1 MFIIHLLQS
10 SSDEAD
16 INVNAF
22 IYHTSVTEFFRWS
35 WHQCQCLYLSYI
47 CYRVLQMKLTSN
59 VNCHFLSYICYRVLQ
74 MKLTSMSMPLF
85 IIHLLQ
91 SSSDEADMK
100 LNQCQCLYLSYICY
114 RVLQMKLTSMSM
126 PLFIIHLL
134 QSSSDEAD
142 INVNAFIY
150 HTSVTEFFRWSWHQC
165 QYLYLSYI
173 CYRVLQMKLT
183 SMSMPLFIIH
193 LLQSSSDEADINVNA
208 FIYHTS
214 VTEFFR
220 WSWHQC
226 QCHYLSYICYRVL
239 QMKLTSMSMPLFII
253 HLLQSSSDEADINV
267 NAFIYHTLL
276 QSSSDEADINVNA
289 FIYHTSVTEFFRWS
303 WHQCQCLYLSYICYR
318 VLQMKLTSMSM
329 PLFIIH
335 LLQSSSD
342 EADINVNAFIYHT
355 SVTEFFRW
363 SWHQCQCLYLSY
375 ICYRV
380 LQMKLTSM
388 SMPLFIIHL
397 LQSSSDEADINVNAF
412 IYHTSVT
419 EFFRWSWHQCQCLYL
434 SYICYRVLQM
444 KLTVQ

>member
-1 MFIIHLLQS
+1 MVAIFVSNGTMCCLPLFINFS
-10 SSDEAD
+10 S
-16 INVNAF
+16 NFF
-22 IYHTSVTEFFRWS
+22 ITTF
-35 WHQCQCLYLSYI
+35 YI
-47 CYRVLQMKLTSN
+47 CNRVLQMKLTSN
-59 VNCHFLSYICYRVLQ
+59 VNCH
-74 MKLTSMSMPLF
+74 
-85 IIHLLQ
+85 
-91 SSSDEADMK
+91 
-100 LNQCQCLYLSYICY
+100 YLSYICY

-150 HTSVTEFFRWSWHQC
+150 HTSVTEFFRWSWYQC
-165 QYLYLSYI
+165 QCLYLSYI

-183 SMSMPLFIIH
+183 SMSIAIF
-193 LLQSSSDEADINVNA
+193 
-208 FIYHTS
+208 
-214 VTEFFR
+214 
-220 WSWHQC
+220 
-226 QCHYLSYICYRVL
+226 
-239 QMKLTSMSMPLFII
+239 
-253 HLLQSSSDEADINV
+253 
-267 NAFIYHTLL
+267 
-276 QSSSDEADINVNA
+276 
-289 FIYHTSVTEFFRWS
+289 YHTSVTEFFRWS

-397 LQSSSDEADINVNAF
+397 LQSSSDEDNIAVKELSRAVEELQKLLKESAEGTVLTRCFCLSLCLVICHCFVTGYYCECGWNISKLNLILYRNTLTGSFV
-412 IYHTSVT
+412 IY
-419 EFFRWSWHQCQCLYL
+419 
-434 SYICYRVLQM
+434 
-444 KLTVQ
+444 